1 MSEITHSPP
10 RELAPAVKPP
20 ETEVKAQSLLAI
32 SSAIK
37 GREIN
42 RQLAS
47 ISDPKDREIRSKQLI
62 APNSADAAHF
72 VIYKALRVR
81 PPGAELV
88 LKNDKTELSGLKLP
102 AFSIDTSGM
111 IKAATVSG
119 GVPTKDGEC
128 CIVQVVLAEGGKLH
142 CIVEKKEK
150 GVISR
155 DLVSIP
161 ENFFMDCMLM
171 CEGEELTNSYDADTK
186 KVAGERLE
194 QLQGD
199 TSATITTANLE
210 TAFGNLPIIHKIG
223 MSDEIKN
230 ADEPKDPE
238 NTAFTAA
245 KNALT
250 IAQKALADAE
260 EQYSIKVKGLGADPE
275 GSSAAISK
283 AKEDHEKNMQKLK
296 TDLSAAQ
303 AALAAAE
310 KPIKNWNS
318 KREIEATNK
327 DLTPE
332 KIADLMASKT
342 KESLNKRS
350 AELDVDI
357 KKLEAQLDTV
367 RKAGDNATLVT
378 QLEAQL
384 KAKRT
389 EQSSLI
395 FIDTDKTVLSEFAR
409 DLQSGAYSAETVK
422 IVQGALEGGNTEK
435 AVELLTE
442 KAKDMLTPPNMP
454 EAQKKE
460 VNKTLMMLGK
470 VGGFLLIGLLCALVD
485 VGSEGKL
492 NLATII
498 SSLMNSGRYGSLTRA
513 QEAAIQAMNQA
524 ERQGKKVTID
534 PKTGQSTFS

>member
-1 MSEITHSPP
+1 
-10 RELAPAVKPP
+10 
-20 ETEVKAQSLLAI
+20 
-32 SSAIK
+32 
-37 GREIN
+37 
-42 RQLAS
+42 
-47 ISDPKDREIRSKQLI
+47 
-62 APNSADAAHF
+62 
-72 VIYKALRVR
+72 
-81 PPGAELV
+81 
-88 LKNDKTELSGLKLP
+88 
-102 AFSIDTSGM
+102 
-111 IKAATVSG
+111 
-119 GVPTKDGEC
+119 
-128 CIVQVVLAEGGKLH
+128 
-142 CIVEKKEK
+142 
-150 GVISR
+150 
-155 DLVSIP
+155 
-161 ENFFMDCMLM
+161 
-171 CEGEELTNSYDADTK
+171 
-186 KVAGERLE
+186 
-194 QLQGD
+194 
-199 TSATITTANLE
+199 
-210 TAFGNLPIIHKIG
+210 

-409 DLQSGAYSAETVK
+409 DLQSGAYSAETVAILRRRSSCSPK
-422 IVQGALEGGNTEK
+422 RQRTCSLRQICPK
-435 AVELLTE
+435 R
-442 KAKDMLTPPNMP
+442 
-454 EAQKKE
+454 KKR
-460 VNKTLMMLGK
+460 K
-470 VGGFLLIGLLCALVD
+470 
-485 VGSEGKL
+485 
-492 NLATII
+492 
-498 SSLMNSGRYGSLTRA
+498 
-513 QEAAIQAMNQA
+513 
-524 ERQGKKVTID
+524 
-534 PKTGQSTFS
+534 